1 MTPDGSVTPRMTYRV
16 RAARPEDIDQLTEL
30 LVTSFYPP
38 TGWLRWAYPILRL
51 SISEE
56 LRHRLRSPKSPY
68 VCLTAISGDSNLP
81 SGSDILVG
89 TVELSRRSHW
99 PWQIPQYGQLY
110 VSNLAVG
117 LRYRRRGIALRLLGA
132 CETVA
137 RDWGFDHLYLHVM
150 EDNRDAQQLY
160 YKAGFLLQ
168 QAESTP
174 LSALGL
180 QPRRLLLSKSL
191 GSSSLAA

>member
-1 MTPDGSVTPRMTYRV
+1 MTPDGSVTPRITYRV
-16 RAARPEDIDQLTEL
+16 RAARLDDVGQLSEL

-68 VCLTAISGDSNLP
+68 ACLTAISCDASQP
-81 SGSDILVG
+81 SGTDKLVG

-99 PWQIPQYGQLY
+99 PWQLPQYGQIY
-110 VSNLAVG
+110 ISNLAVG
-117 LRYRRRGIALRLLGA
+117 LRYRRRGIALRLLKA

-150 EDNRDAQQLY
+150 EDNWDARQLY
-160 YKAGFLLQ
+160 HKAGFHLQ

-174 LSALGL
+174 LSVLGL
-180 QPRRLLLSKSL
+180 QPRRLLLKKVL
-191 GSSSLAA
+191 GSSSQIP